1 MAAAAYRSG
10 EKLHSEY
17 YGEDSDYT
25 RKGGVICSEILLPPH
40 APPDEY
46 SVLPEPGVRRVRAT
60 VPGSERRYIFRCCC
74 ASPPRELSMAAGSV
88 VHGRH
93 AFYMPVLTNI

>member
-1 MAAAAYRSG
+1 MEKTAY
-10 EKLHSEY
+10 
-17 YGEDSDYT
+17 
-25 RKGGVICSEILLPPH
+25 EIQKERIVEIE
-40 APPDEY
+40 ANEY

>member
-1 MAAAAYRSG
+1 MKTLVSCAYNMDNCCVELKFTDG
-10 EKLHSEY
+10 
-17 YGEDSDYT
+17 
-25 RKGGVICSEILLPPH
+25 
-40 APPDEY
+40 EY

>member
-1 MAAAAYRSG
+1 MLHISIF
-10 EKLHSEY
+10 EQHVLDKLFVEN
-17 YGEDSDYT
+17 
-25 RKGGVICSEILLPPH
+25 RI
-40 APPDEY
+40 AEY